1 MDPKGFI
8 EPRVGSVVDVS
19 TGIEG
24 NASEGRAPLAHFGCC
39 VRFVGCVMM
48 LLLLCD
54 YLQYF
59 LLYSRY

>member
-1 MDPKGFI
+1 MDPKGFV

-39 VRFVGCVMM
+39 VRLWDV
-48 LLLLCD
+48 
-54 YLQYF
+54 
-59 LLYSRY
+59 